1 MKNRNLGSEVKEWWS
16 EHRGEIKRT
25 AILLGVTAVSLC
37 SAKVWYRQWTE
48 INKDLE
54 AYASDHL
61 MDIPSIP
68 YKNSLITGKQASLLT
83 EFYSKWSE
91 KAGEDAYGRKL
102 FDKVEDF
109 LFDYAKQYGEDKV
122 QDIDN
127 LIYDEMLEEL
137 A

>member
-1 MKNRNLGSEVKEWWS
+1 MKNRNFKAKMKEWWM

-25 AILLGVTAVSLC
+25 TILCGITAMSLC
-37 SAKVWYRQWTE
+37 SANSIWKRWDE
-48 INKDLE
+48 ISKDLE

-68 YKNSLITGKQASLLT
+68 YKNSLITGRQASLLT
-83 EFYSKWSE
+83 EFYSRWSE

-102 FDKVEDF
+102 FDKAENF

-122 QDIDN
+122 QDIEN
-127 LIYDEMLEEL
+127 LIYDEMLE
-137 A
+137 